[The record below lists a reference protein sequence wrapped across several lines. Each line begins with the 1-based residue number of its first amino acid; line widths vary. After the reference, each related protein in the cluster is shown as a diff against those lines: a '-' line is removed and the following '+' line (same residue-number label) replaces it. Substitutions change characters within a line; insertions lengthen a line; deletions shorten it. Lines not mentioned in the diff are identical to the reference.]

1 MTKKLAVF
9 FKKKPSRNQDDYKD
23 YELVEFELEEEF
35 IPIYKV
41 LKEKYI
47 LLNVIE
53 FINGDIYLYRTNN
66 LYKKIYEDLIL

>member
-1 MTKKLAVF
+1 MSKKLAIF
-9 FKKKPSRNQDDYKD
+9 FKKKPSKSMDDFKD

-35 IPIYKV
+35 IPVYKV
-41 LKEKYI
+41 LKNKYI

-53 FINGDIYLYRTNN
+53 FINGDFYLYRTNN